1 MLFKR
6 VGKSA
11 KLQQNELTSLMT
23 SAASCSFHHLLSPS
37 DQNRATISL
46 SKDHSR
52 DTDSQMTSLPDDD
65 ATAFQISCRSRLVED
80 GYRDPEN
87 FPRLP
92 NRVIY
97 YGTKRY
103 IGEDLGLAQTC
114 EFFKRGQP
122 PGAAFGELHID
133 LTSKFK
139 YPELYNGLDARS
151 SDVGVWILAPRVAPT
166 QVNFL

>member
-1 MLFKR
+1 MMPQRFRYHVGLDLSRMATGIQRTFR
-6 VGKSA
+6 VY
-11 KLQQNELTSLMT
+11 
-23 SAASCSFHHLLSPS
+23 
-37 DQNRATISL
+37 
-46 SKDHSR
+46 
-52 DTDSQMTSLPDDD
+52 
-65 ATAFQISCRSRLVED
+65 QIA
-80 GYRDPEN
+80 
-87 FPRLP
+87 
-92 NRVIY
+92 VIY